1 MVWYLQGKWKQL
13 QIMYK
18 FLFLAIF
25 PLFSCSIC
33 LHAQE
38 HDTLSLDKKEYL
50 NNSMPVRHI
59 FAPSFLAPLYPGMNY
74 PMTFTAKPNDMI
86 KKQQA
91 ARISALRSID
101 QSLYWSKP
109 LKSSSPLF
117 KALRIMNLFLSN
129 PFNVP
134 AGYITLHP
142 STPFLIIKVPGM
154 APYEYQYSSDKF
166 PKFVETE
173 YDFSTGTYKQVM
185 VNRLEVEEKIKSG
198 RSL

>member
-1 MVWYLQGKWKQL
+1 MYL
-13 QIMYK
+13 
-18 FLFLAIF
+18 LFT
-25 PLFSCSIC
+25 CRIC

-50 NNSMPVRHI
+50 ESTMPVRHI
-59 FAPSFLAPLYPGMNY
+59 FAPSFLNPLYPGINY
-74 PMTFTAKPNDMI
+74 RMIFTDKTNDMI
-86 KKQQA
+86 KRQQD
-91 ARISALRSID
+91 ARMNALRSVD
-101 QSLYWSKP
+101 RSLYWSKP

-117 KALRIMNLFLSN
+117 KVLRIMNLFLSD
-129 PFNVP
+129 PLKVP

-185 VNRLEVEEKIKSG
+185 VNRLEVQAKIQEKERK
-198 RSL
+198 RR

>member
-1 MVWYLQGKWKQL
+1 MIRL
-13 QIMYK
+13 
-18 FLFLAIF
+18 FFLAVF
-25 PLFSCSIC
+25 LTFLCSIC

-38 HDTLSLDKKEYL
+38 HDTLSLDNKEYL
-50 NNSMPVRHI
+50 NDSMPVRHI

-74 PMTFTAKPNDMI
+74 PMTFTARPNDMI
-86 KKQQA
+86 KRQQA

-173 YDFSTGTYKQVM
+173 YDFSTGSYKQVM
-185 VNRLEVEEKIKSG
+185 VNRLEVEEKVKSV

>member
-59 FAPSFLAPLYPGMNY
+59 FAPSFLAPLYPGINY
-74 PMTFTAKPNDMI
+74 RMIFTDKTNDMI
-86 KKQQA
+86 KRQQE
-91 ARISALRSID
+91 ARINALKSID
-101 QSLYWSKP
+101 MSLHWSKP
-109 LKSSSPLF
+109 LKTSSPLF

-134 AGYITLHP
+134 AGYVTLHP
-142 STPFLIIKVPGM
+142 STPFLILKTPGM

-185 VNRLEVEEKIKSG
+185 VNRIEVEEKVKSG